1 MTLYQLF
8 SVFLIPVYHHRV
20 WYFPVMGVR
29 SVHCMFLEKLK
40 ISRRREMK
48 KERGVDTPSCTMVY
62 QNMILKFLN
71 TVFITYNHNTPSMK
85 PILTR

>member
-1 MTLYQLF
+1 
-8 SVFLIPVYHHRV
+8 
-20 WYFPVMGVR
+20 
-29 SVHCMFLEKLK
+29 
-40 ISRRREMK
+40 MK
-48 KERGVDTPSCTMVY
+48 KERGVDTPSRTMLY